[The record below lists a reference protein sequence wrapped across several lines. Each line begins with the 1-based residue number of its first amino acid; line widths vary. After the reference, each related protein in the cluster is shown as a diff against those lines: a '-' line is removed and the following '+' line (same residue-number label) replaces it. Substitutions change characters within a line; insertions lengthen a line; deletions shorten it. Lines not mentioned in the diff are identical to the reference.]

1 MFMRLSVVLGLIVAL
16 TSAAH
21 AGKEKAPAPKKGVS
35 AILKM
40 LDWGASSVAVF
51 EALEDEIDARFA
63 DKIKYADTLVVDKVM
78 RRRRAEK
85 KAIRKAYVR
94 FDGRASGYEASLV
107 ADDFS
112 ANNGEA
118 MVRVDDG
125 PAQRYYFFKDEQLY
139 KVLVVYSTAVARQ
152 TKFAPFVSKAAGK
165 YGKPAKTITDKTPD
179 KALIGAIWRDDLT
192 ELRVRD
198 RSLFGTYTM
207 AFLQAGRGS
216 QIEDARSPSAEG
228 ASPIVDAQADG
239 MIEDFMVESRGDR
252 GNVVDRLTGVEH
264 KVNLNLGR
272 QDSQPLRRAPEPRRD
287 TRSAEK
293 AAQKA
298 AKKAAKKKSAP
309 KEADFSPTP
318 TGPDDIV
325 Y

>member
-1 MFMRLSVVLGLIVAL
+1 MRVSVLLGLIFAL
-16 TSAAH
+16 TSVAH
-21 AGKEKAPAPKKGVS
+21 AADEKAPAPKKGVS
-35 AILKM
+35 AILKT

-51 EALEDEIDARFA
+51 KALEDEVDAQYA
-63 DKIKYADTLVVDKVM
+63 DKIKVADTLVIDKIM
-78 RRRRAEK
+78 RRKRAEK

-94 FDGRASGYEASLV
+94 FDGRTSGYEASLV
-107 ADDFS
+107 ADDFR

-152 TKFAPFVSKAAGK
+152 TKFPAFVRKAAGK
-165 YGKPAKTITDKTPD
+165 YGKPTKTITDKNA
-179 KALIGAIWRDDLT
+179 KNALTAAIWRDDMT

-207 AFLQAGRGS
+207 AFLQAGRGA
-216 QIEDARSPSAEG
+216 QIEDARTPSADG

-239 MIEDFMVESRGDR
+239 MIADFMVDGEGAGAD
-252 GNVVDRLTGVEH
+252 VVDRLTGVEH
-264 KVNLNLGR
+264 KVNLDLGR
-272 QDSQPLRRAPEPRRD
+272 EDYQPLRRAPQPR
-287 TRSAEK
+287 TRTKTVE
-293 AAQKA
+293 
-298 AKKAAKKKSAP
+298 KKKKKKP
-309 KEADFSPTP
+309 VRKEADFSPTP
-318 TGPDDIV
+318 SGPDDIV

>member
-1 MFMRLSVVLGLIVAL
+1 MRLSVVLGLIVAL

-21 AGKEKAPAPKKGVS
+21 AGDEKAPAPKKGVS

-40 LDWGASSVAVF
+40 LDWGVSSVAVF
-51 EALEDEIDARFA
+51 KALEDEIDARFA
-63 DKIKYADTLVVDKVM
+63 EKIKYADTLVVDKIM

-94 FDGRASGYEASLV
+94 FDGRTSGYEASLV
-107 ADDFS
+107 SDDFR

-152 TKFAPFVSKAAGK
+152 TKFPAFVSKAAGK

-179 KALIGAIWRDDLT
+179 NALIGAIWRDEMT

-198 RSLFGTYTM
+198 RSLFATYTM
-207 AFLQAGRGS
+207 AFLQAGRGA

-228 ASPIVDAQADG
+228 ASAIVDPQADG
-239 MIEDFMVESRGDR
+239 MIADFMVEGD
-252 GNVVDRLTGVEH
+252 GAGADVVDRLTGVEH
-264 KVNLNLGR
+264 KVNLDLGR
-272 QDSQPLRRAPEPRRD
+272 EESQPLRRAPEPRRD
-287 TRSAEK
+287 TRSAK
-293 AAQKA
+293 KA
-298 AKKAAKKKSAP
+298 AKKAAKKKSAR

-318 TGPDDIV
+318 SGPDDIV